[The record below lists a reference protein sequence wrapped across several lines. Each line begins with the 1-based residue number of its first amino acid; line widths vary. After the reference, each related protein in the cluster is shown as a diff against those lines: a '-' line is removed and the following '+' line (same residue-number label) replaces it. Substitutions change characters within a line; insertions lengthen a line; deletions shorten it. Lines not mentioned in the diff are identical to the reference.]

1 MKQANE
7 VTFLCFLLSVAYQ
20 GISKYQSYQLLCS
33 MYLMKLE
40 II

>member
-1 MKQANE
+1 MQQANE
-7 VTFLCFLLSVAYQ
+7 VTFFVFLSVVYQ

-33 MYLMKLE
+33 IYLMKLE